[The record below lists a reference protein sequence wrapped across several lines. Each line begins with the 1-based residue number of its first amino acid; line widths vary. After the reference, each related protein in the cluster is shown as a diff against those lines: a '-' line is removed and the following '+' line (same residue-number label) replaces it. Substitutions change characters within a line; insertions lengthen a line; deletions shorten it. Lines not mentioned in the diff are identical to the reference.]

1 MIAFGGN
8 EMLKRELSSGVIE
21 YVFDPQPGKYFGN
34 RITAL
39 INEDQVIL
47 IDTGYKHQAIE
58 VAKDLDANHL
68 KVEKIIITHFHDDHM
83 EGLKIWPNLCVY
95 GSSYYQNTL
104 DRWTTKEEQHYYV
117 PTVLVEE
124 SHKIQFGRHQ
134 IEMIRFPGHS
144 ICTMIVKIN
153 EEYVHIADELMF
165 SNNGEPLLPCITKE
179 DLKNQSESI
188 SKLREY
194 MSYTFIF
201 GHGDNIKDKSQ
212 IENTIENTSLYFNKI
227 LSSRDKISFKVATKE
242 CTCTFLHEEWHEN
255 VYK

>member
-1 MIAFGGN
+1 
-8 EMLKRELSSGVIE
+8 MLKRELSPGVIE
-21 YVFDPQPGKYFGN
+21 YVFEPKQGKHFGN

-58 VAKDLDANHL
+58 VAMDLDKKHL
-68 KVEKIIITHFHDDHM
+68 KIEKIIITLFHDDHM

-95 GSSYYQNTL
+95 GSSYYQDTL
-104 DRWTTKEEQHYYV
+104 DRWTPKEEQHYFV
-117 PTVLVEE
+117 PTVFVEE

-179 DLKNQSESI
+179 DLKNQCESI
-188 SKLREY
+188 NKLREY

-212 IENTIENTSLYFNKI
+212 IENAIENTSLYFNKI
-227 LSSRDKISFKVATKE
+227 LSSRDKISFTEATKE